1 MGENL
6 NRSNQ
11 QLLQT
16 IEKLRE
22 EIVKLQLFINIAA
35 HELRTPIMPIIRYS
49 EILAE
54 DKENVKKLEELSI
67 MQKD

>member
-1 MGENL
+1 MGNLPERMVENL
-6 NRSNQ
+6 NLSNQ

-35 HELRTPIMPIIRYS
+35 HELRTS
-49 EILAE
+49 LC
-54 DKENVKKLEELSI
+54 
-67 MQKD
+67 Q